1 MWHIIGNYLEV
12 IILAGLVAWVL
23 FCTWQGYLM
32 EQEP

>member
-1 MWHIIGNYLEV
+1 MWHIIGNYLEF
-12 IILAGLVAWVL
+12 ITLAGLVAWVL